1 MGQILLDG
9 TAGRKMRQE
18 QLGQGDAENE
28 DAHLGIRK
36 SRLKDGGGSCGLK
49 QVLVGEWGQKSW
61 ER

>member
-9 TAGRKMRQE
+9 TAGRKVRQE

-49 QVLVGEWGQKSW
+49 QVLVGE
-61 ER
+61 